1 MKFVCPH
8 CSKESE
14 ISDKAVMSAAMS
26 RAGKSGRGKCKA
38 RPTEVARANAL
49 GRNRVKKNQKR

>member
-8 CSKESE
+8 CSRESE
-14 ISDKAVMSAAMS
+14 IPDKAVMAAAMS
-26 RAGKSGRGKCKA
+26 QAGRSGRGKSKA

-49 GRNRVKKNQKR
+49 GKNKNKRKSR